1 MKKIIH
7 FQIPLDERGTPAIP
21 LDIFRYFMK
30 YVSDVIGD
38 EYYVIATPLIPENK
52 KDIINIDFDNFK
64 DISEKDFVELINSK
78 IKENLNNEG

>member
-7 FQIPLDERGTPAIP
+7 FQIPLNEYGTPAIP
-21 LDIFRYFMK
+21 LDTFRAFMK

-52 KDIINIDFDNFK
+52 KDIIHWILLGLFLKYYPLDNVH
-64 DISEKDFVELINSK
+64 I
-78 IKENLNNEG
+78 